1 MVIGLSKLIDP
12 SLPIALDTS
21 VVINLASTDI
31 ANRILRALPNSVFV
45 IDAVQ
50 DDLARNPGKDRRA
63 FDVLAELI
71 QAATVRLATVS
82 DFNQGYFEALVS
94 GSGPDTLDDGEAA
107 TIAYALEQNAT
118 AILDERKALRICRER
133 YPALQAASTIDILS
147 HPSIERFLGRDLL
160 CNALMKALDAH
171 MRVLPDHID
180 WLVDL
185 LGAEKVAEYA
195 SVPAS
200 IRASLSKPTS

>member
-12 SLPIALDTS
+12 SHLIALDTS

-31 ANRILRALPNSVFV
+31 ADRILRTLPNPAFV
-45 IDAVQ
+45 LDAVQ

-71 QAATVRLATVS
+71 QTATVRLAMAS
-82 DFNQGYFEALVS
+82 NFSQGYFENLVD

-133 YPALQAASTIDILS
+133 YPALQTASTIDILC
-147 HPSIERFLGRDLL
+147 HPSIERSLGRDLL
-160 CNALMKALDAH
+160 CNAVMKALDAH
-171 MRVLPDHID
+171 MRVLPDHIN

-185 LGAEKVAEYA
+185 LGAEKVVKYA
-195 SVPAS
+195 SIPAS
-200 IRASLSKPTS
+200 IRASLSKPMS